1 MFDRLKSALERADE
15 TAGQPEI
22 DQIARMLGSFPEY
35 HTMRR
40 AAAGCPRLCALL
52 PSMAPAANEQFA
64 LFHAAERM
72 NRDDVVGEVAGL
84 MHGVLQA

>member
-1 MFDRLKSALERADE
+1 MFDRLKSALEQADK
-15 TAGQPEI
+15 TAGRHEI
-22 DQIARMLGSFPEY
+22 DQIAHMLGGFPKY
-35 HTMRR
+35 HTMRK

-52 PSMAPAANEQFA
+52 PKVEPAANEQFA
-64 LFHAAERM
+64 LFHTAECM